1 MARKRSQV
9 LTDGERRIMDI
20 LWRRGE
26 APIRAVADE
35 LAGAGGAANATVN
48 TMLKILETKGF
59 VERRKE
65 GRAFVYA
72 PTVTRA
78 QARSSALGNMLAQFF
93 DGSPEALAQH
103 LLKDTDLDLDKLEAI
118 ERSLDD
124 SQEDTP

>member
-1 MARKRSQV
+1 MARKRSQI

-26 APIRAVADE
+26 APIRDIIDG
-35 LAGAGGAANATVN
+35 LAGSGGAANATVN

-59 VERRKE
+59 VRRRKE
-65 GRAFVYA
+65 GRAFVYE
-72 PTVTRA
+72 PTVSQA
-78 QARSSALGNMLAQFF
+78 QARSSALKNMLKQFF

-103 LLKDTDLDLDKLEAI
+103 LLKETDLDLDKLEAF

-124 SQEDTP
+124 AEDGR